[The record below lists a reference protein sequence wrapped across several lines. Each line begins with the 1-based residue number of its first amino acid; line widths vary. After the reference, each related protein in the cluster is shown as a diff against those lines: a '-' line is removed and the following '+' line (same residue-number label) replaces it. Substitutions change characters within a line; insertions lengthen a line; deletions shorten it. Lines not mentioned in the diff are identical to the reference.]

1 MLLRLYINVDFMI
14 VWNFIFPVGLSQ
26 FDTAGYLNSC
36 QMCAQEKDF
45 ELLEETQ
52 IECLKERYNQHQEQ
66 RYFEVLQDEKI
77 FSGCKGKYVDIQLEC
92 PPKKDEM
99 RMSVRVLCK

>member
-1 MLLRLYINVDFMI
+1 
-14 VWNFIFPVGLSQ
+14 
-26 FDTAGYLNSC
+26 
-36 QMCAQEKDF
+36 MCAQEKDF

-77 FSGCKGKYVDIQLEC
+77 FSGCKGKYVDI
-92 PPKKDEM
+92 
-99 RMSVRVLCK
+99 

>member
-1 MLLRLYINVDFMI
+1 MMMFRLYINVDFLI
-14 VWNFIFPVGLSQ
+14 VWNFIFPVGPSQ

-36 QMCAQEKDF
+36 SMCAQEKDF

-66 RYFEVLQDEKI
+66 RYFEVLHEKSI
-77 FSGCKGKYVDIQLEC
+77 V
-92 PPKKDEM
+92 
-99 RMSVRVLCK
+99 